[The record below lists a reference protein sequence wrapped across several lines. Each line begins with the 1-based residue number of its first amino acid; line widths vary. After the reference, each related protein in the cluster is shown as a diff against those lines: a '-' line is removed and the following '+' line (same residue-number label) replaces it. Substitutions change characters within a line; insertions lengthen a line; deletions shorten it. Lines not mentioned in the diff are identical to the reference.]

1 LFQLQTVDAI
11 VDFITESCINNNKYK
26 KKTNYNIMGN
36 NSTEGDSLKKTSEK
50 CVKAGSDFLKG
61 SQLSNAGHAY
71 KIKLNPSKSCAISVI
86 DKAVKGKNNWIIR
99 FDGPHKNVGF
109 NHININPKISGV
121 TDPHLP
127 LPPGGLSAAK
137 GTAKFCK
144 FLNKVAL
151 PVALFIDTVQTGLA
165 VREDHKMGTTRNT
178 VETVAGIG
186 GGWLGGYGGAAGGA
200 ALGTVIFPGVGTIV
214 GGIIGGLTGGI
225 GGSVAVSAITR
236 EIGDVAD
243 YDIIEIE
250 CEKCKT
256 KFKVRIYL
264 DHDFICPDCK
274 KKL

>member
-61 SQLSNAGHAY
+61 SKLSNAGHAY

-109 NHININPKISGV
+109 NHININSKISGV

-186 GGWLGGYGGAAGGA
+186 GGWLGGYGGI
-200 ALGTVIFPGVGTIV
+200 IFF
-214 GGIIGGLTGGI
+214 LH
-225 GGSVAVSAITR
+225 
-236 EIGDVAD
+236 
-243 YDIIEIE
+243 
-250 CEKCKT
+250 
-256 KFKVRIYL
+256 L
-264 DHDFICPDCK
+264 
-274 KKL
+274 

>member
-1 LFQLQTVDAI
+1 
-11 VDFITESCINNNKYK
+11 
-26 KKTNYNIMGN
+26 
-36 NSTEGDSLKKTSEK
+36 
-50 CVKAGSDFLKG
+50 
-61 SQLSNAGHAY
+61 
-71 KIKLNPSKSCAISVI
+71 
-86 DKAVKGKNNWIIR
+86 
-99 FDGPHKNVGF
+99 
-109 NHININPKISGV
+109 
-121 TDPHLP
+121 
-127 LPPGGLSAAK
+127 
-137 GTAKFCK
+137 
-144 FLNKVAL
+144 
-151 PVALFIDTVQTGLA
+151 
-165 VREDHKMGTTRNT
+165 MGTTRNT

>member
-61 SQLSNAGHAY
+61 SKLSNAGQ
-71 KIKLNPSKSCAISVI
+71 SCAISVI
-86 DKAVKGKNNWIIR
+86 DKA
-99 FDGPHKNVGF
+99 
-109 NHININPKISGV
+109 
-121 TDPHLP
+121 

>member
-11 VDFITESCINNNKYK
+11 VDFINESCINNNKYK

-61 SQLSNAGHAY
+61 SKLSNAGQ
-71 KIKLNPSKSCAISVI
+71 SCAISVI
-86 DKAVKGKNNWIIR
+86 DKA
-99 FDGPHKNVGF
+99 
-109 NHININPKISGV
+109 
-121 TDPHLP
+121 

-186 GGWLGGYGGAAGGA
+186 GGWLGGYGGI
-200 ALGTVIFPGVGTIV
+200 IFF
-214 GGIIGGLTGGI
+214 LH
-225 GGSVAVSAITR
+225 
-236 EIGDVAD
+236 
-243 YDIIEIE
+243 
-250 CEKCKT
+250 
-256 KFKVRIYL
+256 L
-264 DHDFICPDCK
+264 
-274 KKL
+274 